1 LTVPEELAG
10 LRLDQALAQ
19 MFPEYSRSR
28 LKEWLLAGAIRV
40 EGGPKRPR
48 DPVSGGETV
57 EIEPISEPEVSVTA
71 EPIRLDIVFEDDDLL
86 VVNKPA
92 GLVVHPGAGNPAGT
106 LMNGLLH
113 HEARLENVPRAGI
126 IHRIDKDTSGLLLVA
141 KTLPAHTA
149 LVRQLAERAISRE
162 YLAICCGVLTGGGMI
177 DQPLA
182 RHPVDRKRMSV
193 QPDGRPAV
201 THFTVLERFRAHT
214 YVRVRLETGGA
225 ARISPTGA
233 ARHTACSRAPRDAT
247 EPRVRSAA
255 PRRFPGSPRGASGR
269 RGVNTLIVPDWPAPA
284 AVIAGTT
291 TRATADDGLP
301 IGIQFLSQVH
311 GATVVTAETV
321 RTASQPVEADAV
333 TGRGAGAVC
342 AVRTADC
349 LPVLYCARDGSEIA
363 AAHAGWR
370 GLAAGVLENTVTA
383 MASSPEA
390 LLAWIGPGISQPNF
404 EVGDEVRQAFI
415 SADPGAASAF
425 VPNARGRWQADLVAL
440 ARRRLAAAG
449 VRAIYG
455 GEWCTY
461 ADSERFFSYRRD
473 PGCGRLVSFIL
484 LK

>member
-1 LTVPEELAG
+1 
-10 LRLDQALAQ
+10 
-19 MFPEYSRSR
+19 
-28 LKEWLLAGAIRV
+28 
-40 EGGPKRPR
+40 
-48 DPVSGGETV
+48 
-57 EIEPISEPEVSVTA
+57 
-71 EPIRLDIVFEDDDLL
+71 
-86 VVNKPA
+86 
-92 GLVVHPGAGNPAGT
+92 
-106 LMNGLLH
+106 
-113 HEARLENVPRAGI
+113 
-126 IHRIDKDTSGLLLVA
+126 
-141 KTLPAHTA
+141 
-149 LVRQLAERAISRE
+149 
-162 YLAICCGVLTGGGMI
+162 
-177 DQPLA
+177 
-182 RHPVDRKRMSV
+182 
-193 QPDGRPAV
+193 
-201 THFTVLERFRAHT
+201 
-214 YVRVRLETGGA
+214 
-225 ARISPTGA
+225 
-233 ARHTACSRAPRDAT
+233 
-247 EPRVRSAA
+247 
-255 PRRFPGSPRGASGR
+255 
-269 RGVNTLIVPDWPAPA
+269 VNTLIVPDWPAPA